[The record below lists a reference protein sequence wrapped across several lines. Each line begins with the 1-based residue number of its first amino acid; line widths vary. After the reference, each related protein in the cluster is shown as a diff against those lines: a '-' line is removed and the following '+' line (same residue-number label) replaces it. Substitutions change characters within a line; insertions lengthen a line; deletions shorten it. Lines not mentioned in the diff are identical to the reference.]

1 MECAYL
7 QDKAIGR
14 ECAGGWECGGLHRAA
29 RPLCLLLSEVWMML
43 GFFRVTSGSNGTR
56 DPQTVRSISAWME
69 RDRLGRL
76 ALNDATGQRG
86 GLYNRVQILH
96 RSLPLLSATLLSSSY
111 LSLPPMS
118 EYDYSPEAY
127 KSYMATQSRIKDWTH
142 ETSRS
147 RPCHLNTPP
156 TPAPRSK
163 SLPRQK
169 RSAYPTEPVP
179 PLPHHGQMQAAGPP
193 FPSYEV
199 HHATK
204 VKHRPPPLTLNLAH
218 NTLQTLE
225 VPARNLEPFAR
236 NPHPVPEALALPD
249 HVQRKRAK
257 SSNSARRNIHGGAA
271 MPALPPG
278 AAAPLPPSNGA
289 YMNGMYSGP
298 PPEHTF
304 LTHPTEPAPALPI
317 LAAYGLNQD
326 VRGRSDLHRAPAVHG
341 PTSTTRKAKS
351 SATLKARYYQQ
362 AQESMPVPPLP
373 MQHQQY
379 IQPHPNPPAL
389 YAQPRAAHSSAML
402 YGAPP
407 GSTAHR
413 AQQARPPIP
422 DFVSPAQYQAPNGTA
437 SQMLANHTYTYT
449 YPPHAEER
457 VKSQSLFKRMF
468 RR

>member
-1 MECAYL
+1 MA
-7 QDKAIGR
+7 K
-14 ECAGGWECGGLHRAA
+14 
-29 RPLCLLLSEVWMML
+29 EV
-43 GFFRVTSGSNGTR
+43 GV
-56 DPQTVRSISAWME
+56 
-69 RDRLGRL
+69 
-76 ALNDATGQRG
+76 
-86 GLYNRVQILH
+86 YNRPERTRILH
-96 RSLPLLSATLLSSSY
+96 PWLPLLSATLFSSNC
-111 LSLPPMS
+111 LLPLTMT

-127 KSYMATQSRIKDWTH
+127 KSYMVTQSRIKDWTH

-147 RPCHLNTPP
+147 RPCHPNTPP

-163 SLPRQK
+163 SLPRQP

-179 PLPHHGQMQAAGPP
+179 PLPHHCQMHTSGPA

-204 VKHRPPPLTLNLAH
+204 VKHRPPPLNLAH
-218 NTLQTLE
+218 NTPQTLE

-236 NPHPVPEALALPD
+236 NPHPVPEALALPGPD

-271 MPALPPG
+271 MPTLPPG
-278 AAAPLPPSNGA
+278 AAAPLSPSNGA

-326 VRGRSDLHRAPAVHG
+326 SRGRADLHRAPAVHG

-362 AQESMPVPPLP
+362 PQESMPVPPLP
-373 MQHQQY
+373 MQQKQQY
-379 IQPHPNPPAL
+379 IQPHPNPPPL
-389 YAQPRAAHSSAML
+389 YAQPRAAHSSATL
-402 YGAPP
+402 YGAQP

-413 AQQARPPIP
+413 TQQARPPMP
-422 DFVSPAQYQAPNGTA
+422 DFVSPAQYQAPNRA
-437 SQMLANHTYTYT
+437 ALQMLANHTYTYT
-449 YPPHAEER
+449 YPPQAEER